1 VLGLLALFLLFIGA
15 IVLAVF
21 SSIKSSTPYQ
31 HAMTVATHDARVQTA
46 LGSPVKAGLWFSF
59 SGNIQVHNEAGDAD
73 LAIPVAGNAHTGTLY
88 VVAKKSEG
96 EWTYQKLALRVED
109 SGERIDLL
117 RPPGSALPEEK

>member
-1 VLGLLALFLLFIGA
+1 MLGLLVLFLLFIGA
-15 IVLAVF
+15 ILLAVF

-31 HAMTVATHDARVQTA
+31 HAMAVATHDARVESA
-46 LGSPVKAGLWFSF
+46 LGSPAKPGLWF
-59 SGNIQVHNEAGDAD
+59 SGNIQVHNESGDAD
-73 LAIPVAGNAHTGTLY
+73 LAIPVAGSAHKGTLY

-117 RPPGSALPEEK
+117 RPLGGTLPEEK